1 MQYLADLDS
10 ITKDCADGLALVY
23 PELVQTLPGS
33 FNGRVLMSQSYDP
46 GRVNLIVSSG
56 GGGGPF
62 SNSFVASPDLADAAI
77 NGNLF
82 TAPSAYD
89 IYEAVKK
96 INSSH
101 GYLFLYNNFM
111 GDWLNNDLALEL
123 IETEGY
129 KGHLVPICDD
139 CLSVPSDAPRS
150 ERTGSIGLLYAV
162 KIAAAAARS
171 GASLEE
177 LAALMDH
184 VNERMSSLMLTF
196 DFEKKLTMLGEGIS
210 GEPARFVYENRF
222 TLENAA
228 QLSYDVL
235 YDDLKPEKNEKFYIL
250 INRNHHARYEDSFI
264 LAKHLHN
271 YAQKKTP
278 IHKMN
283 VGYYDRMSESY
294 GFSVTMLCADERI
307 EPFMKKQCFTDSFIV

>member
-1 MQYLADLDS
+1 MHYLANPDF

-33 FNGRVLMSQSYDP
+33 FNGRVLLSSTQDP
-46 GRVNLIVSSG
+46 DRVNLIVGSG

-62 SNSFVASPDLADAAI
+62 SNSFVASPDLADAAV
-77 NGNLF
+77 NGNIC

-89 IYEAVKK
+89 IYEVVKK
-96 INSSH
+96 INSPH
-101 GYLFLYNNFM
+101 GYLFIYNNFM

-139 CLSVPSDAPRS
+139 CLSVPSDAPRN

-162 KIAAAAARS
+162 KIAAAAART
-171 GASLEE
+171 GASLDE
-177 LAALMDH
+177 LAELMDH
-184 VNERMSSLMLTF
+184 VNQRMSSLMLTF

-210 GEPARFVYENRF
+210 GEPARLIYENRF
-222 TLENAA
+222 TLEDAA
-228 QLSYDVL
+228 QLSYNVL
-235 YDDLKPEKNEKFYIL
+235 YDDLKPQKNENIYIL
-250 INRNHHARYEDSFI
+250 INRNQHTLYEDSFI

-271 YAQKKTP
+271 YAQTKAP
-278 IHKMN
+278 VHKMN

-294 GFSVTMLCADERI
+294 GFSVTMLCANERI
-307 EPFMKKQCFTDSFIV
+307 DPFMKKRCFTDSFIV

>member
-1 MQYLADLDS
+1 MQYLANPDH
-10 ITKDCADGLALVY
+10 ITQECADGLALVY
-23 PELVQTLPGS
+23 PEFVHTLPDS
-33 FNGRVLMSQSYDP
+33 FNGRVLLSNSYDP
-46 GRVNLIVSSG
+46 NRVNLIVSSG

-62 SNSFVASPDLADAAI
+62 SNSFIASPDLADAAV
-77 NGNLF
+77 NGNIC

-89 IYEAVKK
+89 IYEVVKK
-96 INSSH
+96 INSPH
-101 GYLFLYNNFM
+101 GYLFIYNNFM

-129 KGHLVPICDD
+129 KGYQLPIRDD

-150 ERTGSIGLLYAV
+150 ERTGSIGLLFAV
-162 KIAAAAARS
+162 KIAAACART

-177 LAALMDH
+177 VASLMEH
-184 VNERMSSLMLTF
+184 VNDRMSSVMLTY

-210 GEPARFVYENRF
+210 GEPARLVYENRF
-222 TLENAA
+222 TLEDSA
-228 QLSYDVL
+228 QLSYDL
-235 YDDLKPEKNEKFYIL
+235 LFEDLKPKANEKIYLL
-250 INRNHHARYEDSFI
+250 INRSHHTLYEDSFI

-271 YAQKKTP
+271 YSQSKIP
-278 IHKMN
+278 VHQMS

-307 EPFMKKQCFTDSFIV
+307 DPFMQKRCFTDSFIV